1 MFPEGYPETPRTERP
16 LIFGDYGDALLYYA
30 NVDIQNGQ
38 LLTRSSRTL
47 AFVGKGNTLE
57 EAEVIAEK
65 AASSVT
71 GDIRY
76 RRDIGTADAPP
87 AQDRSYEGDTMKKD
101 LLSLLDV
108 SEDELQK
115 VLVEAKH
122 LKKLGKKMPPT
133 RYCSRKTL
141 AMIFEKPSTRTRLS
155 FEVGMHDLGGHAL
168 YLNSQDLQIGRG
180 EEIRD
185 TARVASRYVSG
196 IMIRAYKHQTIVDFA
211 KYASIPVINGLSDKE
226 HPCQII
232 ADILTIWE
240 HFGST
245 IDLKVAWVGD
255 GNNVCNSLLLSSAIT
270 GMIIN
275 VASPPEFQPAPDL
288 VEVANERGG
297 RVEVMSDPYEAVKD
311 ADVIATDTW
320 VSMGTEANRDFRLKV
335 IPGLHN

>member
-1 MFPEGYPETPRTERP
+1 
-16 LIFGDYGDALLYYA
+16 
-30 NVDIQNGQ
+30 
-38 LLTRSSRTL
+38 
-47 AFVGKGNTLE
+47 
-57 EAEVIAEK
+57 
-65 AASSVT
+65 
-71 GDIRY
+71 
-76 RRDIGTADAPP
+76 
-87 AQDRSYEGDTMKKD
+87 MKKD

-122 LKKLGKKMPPT
+122 LKKLKNENVPHELL
-133 RYCSRKTL
+133 SRKTL

-211 KYASIPVINGLSDKE
+211 KYASIPVINGLSDRE

-245 IDLKVAWVGD
+245 IDLKIAWVGD

-270 GMIIN
+270 GMVIN
-275 VASPPEFQPAPDL
+275 VASPPEFQPAEDL

-297 RVEVMSDPYEAVKD
+297 RVEVISDPYEAVKD

-320 VSMGTEANRDFRLKV
+320 VSMGTEANRDFRLKTFQGYTIDSRLVKSASPDAIVMHCLPAHRGQEITDEV
-335 IPGLHN
+335 IEGPQSVVWEEAENRLHAQKALLVRLLGEKKNLP